1 MVAICEVGAHA
12 AAFRDRLEEVVRFD
26 DLRFPVANA
35 QSWNGPEAFSVRM
48 GRAGVHGAES
58 AAVGLVGSEA
68 DLQFIASFVVEDDAA
83 FGSVDFEGDVVVPSV
98 RVACRLHG
106 SHGSVGEADHRH
118 DFIVDIYL
126 APRTFPAPY
135 GAERVGPARLEG
147 PLRDPGR
154 QDGVDG
160 AELADEVAGHVD
172 DVSGDIAKGAGA
184 CN

>member
-68 DLQFIASFVVEDDAA
+68 DLQLIASFVVEDDAA
-83 FGSVDFEGDVVVPSV
+83 FGSVDFEGDVVVPSMG
-98 RVACRLHG
+98 VACRLDG
-106 SHGSVGEADHRH
+106 SDGSVGKADHGH
-118 DFIVDIYL
+118 HFIIDVNL
-126 APRTFPAPY
+126 AARAFSTPY
-135 GAERVGPARLEG
+135 GAQCV
-147 PLRDPGR
+147 
-154 QDGVDG
+154 
-160 AELADEVAGHVD
+160 
-172 DVSGDIAKGAGA
+172 
-184 CN
+184 